1 MYVVVVMILI
11 YRMPP
16 ERVHRPTVRELLTGG
31 YLREYTIDE
40 RLFMALNPIAA
51 KDLRRF
57 DRRQGYADFRY
68 EQRSI
73 GGHNNIVDNS
83 LADDPADIGIVVR
96 KAGLSIEQ
104 AAIAILLEQGY
115 HQHEVGRSLGL
126 STRTINR
133 AVQAIKTALKQGVS
147 ND

>member
-1 MYVVVVMILI
+1 MILF
-11 YRMPP
+11 YGSPP
-16 ERVHRPTVRELLTGG
+16 DRVHRPTVRELLAAG
-31 YLREYTIDE
+31 YLRQYNIDE
-40 RLFMALNPIAA
+40 RLYMALNPIAA

-73 GGHNNIVDNS
+73 GGHNNIVDNT
-83 LADDPADIGIVVR
+83 LADDPADIGVMVR

-115 HQHEVGRSLGL
+115 HQHEVGRALGL
-126 STRTINR
+126 STRTVNR
-133 AVQAIKTALKQGVS
+133 AVQSIKTALKQGV
-147 ND
+147 NNA